1 MYAEILE
8 LVISSLEAESDS
20 IDGYTITDGVIL
32 NNYTKKEELDIRH
45 SSITEVLNFLTSV
58 KQRTKFDY
66 VKECLTELGE
76 LVRQSNLQIE
86 FRQQLSEKDVED
98 AYSAFYHKQLT
109 AEPLLKHSDMEGMSN
124 LRQMLSSSCS

>member
-20 IDGYTITDGVIL
+20 IDGYTIVNGVIL
-32 NNYTKKEELDIRH
+32 NNYTKEEVLDVRH
-45 SSITEVLNFLTSV
+45 SSIAKVLEFLSSV

-66 VKECLTELGE
+66 VKECLEELSE
-76 LVRQSNLQIE
+76 LVRASNLQIK